1 MLVQSRIKFPPFLFA
16 PFLLRFHFSNFCL
29 FQNHSFD
36 FLNGFCATLLSAAT
50 NRQPQSEK
58 SVDSFICAC
67 PAYASRHWADLR
79 WTRAKKV
86 TVVILFHL
94 PPKVK
99 AKAAKK
105 TMELGKGLWGVPGF
119 LPIPRCGISLNLFFL
134 GRYKNNCTQNVA
146 RQRDTKCTWPF
157 VCSFFYYS
165 IMHYQEYRVGLCPYR
180 H

>member
-1 MLVQSRIKFPPFLFA
+1 MC
-16 PFLLRFHFSNFCL
+16 N
-29 FQNHSFD
+29 
-36 FLNGFCATLLSAAT
+36 
-50 NRQPQSEK
+50 
-58 SVDSFICAC
+58 
-67 PAYASRHWADLR
+67 
-79 WTRAKKV
+79 
-86 TVVILFHL
+86 VVICCNQPSTAVREVCRLVYLRVSSLCIPSLGGSEMDACKKSNCCDFFHL

-119 LPIPRCGISLNLFFL
+119 LPIPQCGISLNLFFL

-146 RQRDTKCTWPF
+146 RQRDTKCSWPF